1 MEWGIG
7 LLILESVSDSAFF
20 LPLKWGSGR
29 GSFDFL
35 REKYVGLMKND

>member
-1 MEWGIG
+1 MEWRIG

-20 LPLKWGSGR
+20 ASKVGCGR